1 MAYNPPGRRRLP
13 RGALDLGGT
22 HLTSGLPAVTL
33 ILGGARSGKSA
44 HAEGLVLGSGLQP
57 VYLATA
63 QALDGEM
70 AERVAQHRA
79 RRGTGWLTVEEPLD
93 LPEALAAHVG
103 ADCAVLVDCL
113 TLWVTNL
120 LVAGRDVALASARLL
135 TALDRPSGPVVLVSN
150 EVGQG
155 VVPMGE
161 LSRRFVDDTGRLHQ
175 MLAVRADRVRLIV
188 AGLPLE
194 LKPPPGSR

>member
-1 MAYNPPGRRRLP
+1 LRAQYES
-13 RGALDLGGT
+13 RGSNAL
-22 HLTSGLPAVTL
+22 SPALPATTL

-44 HAEGLVLGSGLQP
+44 HAEALVLGCGLQP

-63 QALDGEM
+63 EALDGEM
-70 AERVAQHRA
+70 EERVRQHRA

-93 LPEALAAHVG
+93 LPEILAGLAR
-103 ADCAVLVDCL
+103 ANRAVLVDCL

-120 LVAGRDVALASARLL
+120 LLAERSVAAAGDRLL
-135 TALDRPSGPVVLVSN
+135 AVLARRLGPTVLVSN

-161 LSRRFVDDTGRLHQ
+161 LSRAFVDEAGRLHQ
-175 MLAVRADRVRLIV
+175 KLATQVDWVRLIV
-188 AGLPLE
+188 AGLPLD
-194 LKPPPGSR
+194 LKTPAAGP